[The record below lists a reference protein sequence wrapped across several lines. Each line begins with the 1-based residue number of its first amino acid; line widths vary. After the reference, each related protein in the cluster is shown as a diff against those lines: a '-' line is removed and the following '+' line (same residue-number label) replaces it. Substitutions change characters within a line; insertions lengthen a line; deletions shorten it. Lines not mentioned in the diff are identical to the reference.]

1 MSMKCSLFVL
11 VWLFAQ
17 VCLAQKPIPKK
28 QVDTLVIKTS
38 KVKKETVKFFNKIDT
53 SLPYSPRVATMR
65 SAVLPGWGQ
74 ITNKKYWKLPLV
86 YGTLGATGYVF
97 FSNLKNYREAKTAY
111 ILATDGD
118 PTNDDQIIQP
128 YFAVKDQPD
137 VIRSFRNAV
146 RQDVDYSVLFFIGFW
161 GLQVADA
168 AVDANLKTFDV
179 SDDLSL
185 QFKPGF
191 SPMARTAG
199 LSLVL
204 HIGK

>member
-1 MSMKCSLFVL
+1 MSCRIFLFVV
-11 VWLFAQ
+11 VWLFVQ
-17 VCLAQKPIPKK
+17 DCYAQKTVPEQRI
-28 QVDTLVIKTS
+28 DTLVIKTS
-38 KVKKETVKFFNKIDT
+38 KERKERVKFFNKIDT
-53 SLPYSPRVATMR
+53 SLPYNPRIATMR
-65 SAVLPGWGQ
+65 SAALPGWGQ
-74 ITNKKYWKLPLV
+74 ITNRKYWKLPLV
-86 YGTLGATGYVF
+86 YGALGATGYVF
-97 FSNLKNYREAKTAY
+97 FSNLKNYREAKVAY
-111 ILATDGD
+111 ILATDND
-118 PTNDDQIIQP
+118 PTNDNQIKQP
-128 YFAVKDQPD
+128 YFAVKDQPE

>member
-1 MSMKCSLFVL
+1 MRCRFIFL
-11 VWLFAQ
+11 VVAIFFAQ
-17 VCLAQKPIPKK
+17 NASAQVVEEQI
-28 QVDTLVIKTS
+28 DTLGVITKAIKKEK
-38 KVKKETVKFFNKIDT
+38 KVKFYNKIDT
-53 SLPYSPRVATMR
+53 SLPYTPRIAIIR

-74 ITNKKYWKLPLV
+74 ITNKKIWKLPLV
-86 YGTLGATGYVF
+86 YGALGATTYVF
-97 FSNLKNYREAKTAY
+97 FNNLKKYNEAKTAFA
-111 ILATDGD
+111 LATDGD
-118 PTNDDQIIQP
+118 PSNDNQIIQP

-137 VIRSFRNAV
+137 RIKSFRNAV

-161 GLQVADA
+161 GLQVVDA

-185 QFKPGF
+185 QLKPGL

-199 LSLVL
+199 LSIVL

>member
-1 MSMKCSLFVL
+1 MRCPFIFLLITIFFVK
-11 VWLFAQ
+11 VSSAQ
-17 VCLAQKPIPKK
+17 LIVQQIDTTGITKK
-28 QVDTLVIKTS
+28 T
-38 KVKKETVKFFNKIDT
+38 VKKEKKVKFYDKIDT
-53 SLPYSPRVATMR
+53 SLPYSPRVAIIR

-86 YGTLGATGYVF
+86 YGALGATTYVF
-97 FSNLKNYREAKTAY
+97 FNNLKQYKEAKTAFA
-111 ILATDGD
+111 LATDND
-118 PTNDDQIIQP
+118 PSNDNQIIQP

-137 VIRSFRNAV
+137 RIKSFRNAV
-146 RQDVDYSVLFFIGFW
+146 RQDVDYSVLFFVGFW
-161 GLQVADA
+161 GLQVIDA

-185 QFKPGF
+185 QLKPGL

>member
-1 MSMKCSLFVL
+1 MFIRY
-11 VWLFAQ
+11 LFAGI
-17 VCLAQKPIPKK
+17 VMLLSNFCIAQQAGPVK
-28 QVDTLVIKTS
+28 DTLSV
-38 KVKKETVKFFNKIDT
+38 VKKKIKKERVKFFNKIDT
-53 SLPYSPRVATMR
+53 SLPYNPRIAALR

-86 YGTLGATGYVF
+86 YGALGTTGFVF
-97 FSNLKNYREAKTAY
+97 FRNLSQYKEARTAFA
-111 ILATDGD
+111 LATDND
-118 PTNDDQIIQP
+118 PSNDNQIIQP
-128 YFAVKDQPD
+128 YFAVKDQPEI
-137 VIRSFRNAV
+137 IRSFRNAV

-161 GLQVADA
+161 GLQVVDA

-199 LSLVL
+199 VSLVL

>member
-1 MSMKCSLFVL
+1 MSCRLIILFL
-11 VWLFAQ
+11 VTFFAQ
-17 VCLAQKPIPKK
+17 ESYAQKTIPE
-28 QVDTLVIKTS
+28 QAPDTLIIKTS
-38 KVKKETVKFFNKIDT
+38 KERKERVKFFNKIDT
-53 SLPYSPRVATMR
+53 SLPYSPRIATLR
-65 SAVLPGWGQ
+65 AAVLPGWGQ

-86 YGTLGATGYVF
+86 YGALGTTTFVF
-97 FSNLKNYREAKTAY
+97 FRNLKQYREAKTAFA
-111 ILATDGD
+111 LATDGD
-118 PTNDDQIIQP
+118 PSNDDQIIQP

-137 VIRSFRNAV
+137 RIRSFRNAV

-161 GLQVADA
+161 GLQVVDA
-168 AVDANLKTFDV
+168 AVDANLKNFDV

-199 LSLVL
+199 VSLVL

>member
-1 MSMKCSLFVL
+1 M
-11 VWLFAQ
+11 
-17 VCLAQKPIPKK
+17 
-28 QVDTLVIKTS
+28 
-38 KVKKETVKFFNKIDT
+38 
-53 SLPYSPRVATMR
+53 
-65 SAVLPGWGQ
+65 
-74 ITNKKYWKLPLV
+74 
-86 YGTLGATGYVF
+86 
-97 FSNLKNYREAKTAY
+97 
-111 ILATDGD
+111 
-118 PTNDDQIIQP
+118 
-128 YFAVKDQPD
+128 KDQPD